1 MNGQTD
7 WLSAIGILLAGLV
20 LGFMFVYAYVMKR
33 RGQQP
38 VVEDVVLRDLEAK
51 RDALL
56 QQLRDLDA
64 NEKDER
70 ARLGHV
76 TPPRWPRGRS
86 GGGRRSGSSLAGA
99 VAGGVPVG
107 ADGVPSAAGV
117 PGAGRITTFVG
128 RSGSSSG
135 PLSPQPASVEMTMM
149 AAPSGFQDPGTCV
162 PARSPRVGPAIVL
175 GPEHGALPAL

>member
-70 ARLGHV
+70 ARLEV
-76 TPPRWPRGRS
+76 E
-86 GGGRRSGSSLAGA
+86 
-99 VAGGVPVG
+99 
-107 ADGVPSAAGV
+107 AAQV
-117 PGAGRITTFVG
+117 LRAIDVHTK
-128 RSGSSSG
+128 
-135 PLSPQPASVEMTMM
+135 
-149 AAPSGFQDPGTCV
+149 AAPSV
-162 PARSPRVGPAIVL
+162 APAI
-175 GPEHGALPAL
+175 LPAEQKEE